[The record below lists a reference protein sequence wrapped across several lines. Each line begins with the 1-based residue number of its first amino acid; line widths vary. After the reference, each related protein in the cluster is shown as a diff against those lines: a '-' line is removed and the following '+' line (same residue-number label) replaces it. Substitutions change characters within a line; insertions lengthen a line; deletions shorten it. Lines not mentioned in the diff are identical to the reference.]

1 MCRHTLLGNHCS
13 CCVITSDEQEMCV
26 DIHCL
31 GTIVVAVSLLQMEDE
46 QEICVD
52 THCLGTIVVA
62 VSLLQMSKIYV

>member
-13 CCVITSDEQEMCV
+13 CCGITSDEQEICV

-31 GTIVVAVSLLQMEDE
+31 GTIVVAVSLLQ
-46 QEICVD
+46 ISCVD
-52 THCLGTIVVA
+52 MHCLGTIVVV